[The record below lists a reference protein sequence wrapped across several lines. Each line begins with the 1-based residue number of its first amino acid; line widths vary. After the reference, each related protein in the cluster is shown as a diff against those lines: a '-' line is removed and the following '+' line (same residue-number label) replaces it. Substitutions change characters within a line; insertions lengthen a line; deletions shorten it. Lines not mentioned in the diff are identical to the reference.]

1 METVIGGEFK
11 IPLLGIETKESD
23 NGIFFASGRGAFAA
37 ILKRIIANNNTIHKR
52 GGVMLPDY
60 LCSSITQVCIDE
72 KISYQFYHIKDDLLP
87 DEEQLMPKLD
97 DNSVVLLIS
106 YFGMIDVENVA
117 DRIKKQN
124 PNVVII
130 LDDVQ
135 NYYSQYSKSDFWDYR
150 FNSYRKWFAV
160 PDGAEVFLKS
170 GSVELPNAKNTFAQY
185 KFSGN
190 VLKNFSEW
198 LEDSLC
204 LDLLGKGEEILDT
217 DYNCECSKISRHL
230 IPEISFEEIKSKR
243 MENASFLHDELEK
256 LGIKHTYNPVSVP
269 LFIPVFLENRSEV
282 RKKMFSNNIFTPVHW
297 PYESDKLNGEVKNL
311 IYDRELSLICDQRYS
326 IDDME
331 RQIKVIRKCI

>member
-1 METVIGGEFK
+1 M
-11 IPLLGIETKESD
+11 
-23 NGIFFASGRGAFAA
+23 
-37 ILKRIIANNNTIHKR
+37 
-52 GGVMLPDY
+52 
-60 LCSSITQVCIDE
+60 
-72 KISYQFYHIKDDLLP
+72 
-87 DEEQLMPKLD
+87 
-97 DNSVVLLIS
+97 
-106 YFGMIDVENVA
+106 
-117 DRIKKQN
+117 
-124 PNVVII
+124 
-130 LDDVQ
+130 
-135 NYYSQYSKSDFWDYR
+135 
-150 FNSYRKWFAV
+150 
-160 PDGAEVFLKS
+160 FLKS